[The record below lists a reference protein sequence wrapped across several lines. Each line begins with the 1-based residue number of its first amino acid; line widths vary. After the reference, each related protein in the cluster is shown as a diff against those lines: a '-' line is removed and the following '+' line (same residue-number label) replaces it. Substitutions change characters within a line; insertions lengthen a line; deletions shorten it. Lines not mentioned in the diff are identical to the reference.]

1 MFEANLDTA
10 IDDVSFPTKR
20 VHIITYGCQMN
31 AFDSRR
37 ILQVLQKQGYAE
49 AADPAMADL
58 VLVNTCSVRDRP
70 EKKVFGTL
78 SRLLPLKRNNPEVLF
93 GVCGCAAQQYGGE
106 LLKKMSY
113 LDLVF
118 GPDNIANLPEIL
130 QQAQAGHRVVNTQFM
145 PKTDYEFLEVDSSVE
160 PGPTA
165 FLTIMKGCDR
175 FCSYCIVPTVRGRE
189 VSKPVQLVLD
199 EAKALIDGGVREITL
214 LGQNVNSYGKGLA
227 DAIPFVTLLEK
238 IAALPALYR
247 LRFVTSHPA
256 DADERLLDAIGSIPN
271 LAHALHLPLQSGSNQ
286 ILEAMRRGYTFESY
300 LNKVERV
307 KAACPDVALSTDM
320 IVGFPGETD
329 ADFQKSLDAL
339 AAVQYEGM
347 FSFKYSPRPGTRAA
361 QMPDDVPEAVKVERL
376 AQLQALGD
384 EIAAQRMA
392 RYHGRVE
399 EVLVEGISRNQASLD
414 RVDSIPEGMI
424 EYYGRLSTG
433 VVVNFTMPNDAP
445 DPIGTLTMVRIDE
458 VLVHSLRGT
467 GTGTGT
473 GTGMGRP
480 I

>member
-1 MFEANLDTA
+1 M
-10 IDDVSFPTKR
+10 
-20 VHIITYGCQMN
+20 
-31 AFDSRR
+31 
-37 ILQVLQKQGYAE
+37 
-49 AADPAMADL
+49 
-58 VLVNTCSVRDRP
+58 
-70 EKKVFGTL
+70 FGTL

-130 QQAQAGHRVVNTQFM
+130 QQAQAGRRVVNTQFM

-238 IAALPALYR
+238 IAALPGLYR

-271 LAHALHLPLQSGSNQ
+271 LAHALHLPLQSGSDR
-286 ILEAMRRGYTFESY
+286 ILEAMRRGYTFVSY
-300 LNKVERV
+300 LKKVERV
-307 KAACPDVALSTDM
+307 KAAC
-320 IVGFPGETD
+320 
-329 ADFQKSLDAL
+329 
-339 AAVQYEGM
+339 
-347 FSFKYSPRPGTRAA
+347 
-361 QMPDDVPEAVKVERL
+361 
-376 AQLQALGD
+376 
-384 EIAAQRMA
+384 
-392 RYHGRVE
+392 
-399 EVLVEGISRNQASLD
+399 
-414 RVDSIPEGMI
+414 
-424 EYYGRLSTG
+424 
-433 VVVNFTMPNDAP
+433 
-445 DPIGTLTMVRIDE
+445 LT
-458 VLVHSLRGT
+458 
-467 GTGTGT
+467 
-473 GTGMGRP
+473 
-480 I
+480 

>member
-1 MFEANLDTA
+1 
-10 IDDVSFPTKR
+10 
-20 VHIITYGCQMN
+20 
-31 AFDSRR
+31 
-37 ILQVLQKQGYAE
+37 
-49 AADPAMADL
+49 
-58 VLVNTCSVRDRP
+58 
-70 EKKVFGTL
+70 
-78 SRLLPLKRNNPEVLF
+78 
-93 GVCGCAAQQYGGE
+93 
-106 LLKKMSY
+106 
-113 LDLVF
+113 
-118 GPDNIANLPEIL
+118 
-130 QQAQAGHRVVNTQFM
+130 
-145 PKTDYEFLEVDSSVE
+145 
-160 PGPTA
+160 
-165 FLTIMKGCDR
+165 MKGCDR

-238 IAALPALYR
+238 IAALPGLYR

-271 LAHALHLPLQSGSNQ
+271 LAHALHLPLQSGSDR

-300 LNKVERV
+300 LKKVERV